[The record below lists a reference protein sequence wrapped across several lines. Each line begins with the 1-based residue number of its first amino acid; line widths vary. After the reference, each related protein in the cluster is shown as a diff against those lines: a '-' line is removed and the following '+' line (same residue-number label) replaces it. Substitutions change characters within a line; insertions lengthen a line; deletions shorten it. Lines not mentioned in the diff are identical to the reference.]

1 MTSKDGWFIGG
12 IENTIGRI
20 PIVGT
25 FIAAVILMI
34 GGVLLSIFYTAFIG
48 LILIPY
54 RLIQGIIDP
63 DRALGKPPFDSP
75 RDYFYMSRTGFVV
88 IFIFGYVI
96 PFGGIIFILVSKWIS

>member
-34 GGVLLSIFYTAFIG
+34 GGVLLSHT
-48 LILIPY
+48 
-54 RLIQGIIDP
+54 
-63 DRALGKPPFDSP
+63 DS
-75 RDYFYMSRTGFVV
+75 F
-88 IFIFGYVI
+88 
-96 PFGGIIFILVSKWIS
+96 KE